1 MTVKIREDVDLS
13 IQPVIKLLEKLVQA
27 HELLFKMSKQKTED
41 IKGSHTEQLQ
51 ATLIKEQ
58 KQVQSI
64 ELIEAKR
71 LTEVNDW
78 LNQRQ
83 LPPEKGTITHML
95 EELSNDIEK
104 EALENVTVR
113 LSELIVN
120 IKQQEQ
126 LNQALLQ
133 QSMQFV
139 QLSLNMMQPSIENM
153 NYHKDHS
160 PMVTERSLF
169 DSKA

>member
-1 MTVKIREDVDLS
+1 M
-13 IQPVIKLLEKLVQA
+13 QA
-27 HELLFKMSKQKTED
+27 HELLFEMSKQKTED
-41 IKGSHTEQLQ
+41 IKGRNTEQLR

-58 KQVQSI
+58 KQVQAI
-64 ELIEAKR
+64 ELIETQR
-71 LTEVNDW
+71 LKEVSGW
-78 LNQRQ
+78 LNEHQ
-83 LPPEKGTITHML
+83 LPPENGTITHML
-95 EELSNDIEK
+95 EELSNDTDK
-104 EALENVTVR
+104 EALENVTVH

-153 NYHKDHS
+153 NYNKDHAS
-160 PMVTERSLF
+160 TTARHSIF